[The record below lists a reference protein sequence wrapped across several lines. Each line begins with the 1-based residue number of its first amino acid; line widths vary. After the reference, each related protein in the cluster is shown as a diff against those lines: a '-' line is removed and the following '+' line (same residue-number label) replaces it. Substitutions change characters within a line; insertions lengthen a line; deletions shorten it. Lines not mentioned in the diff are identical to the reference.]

1 MPTTNNR
8 RLNSSDF
15 RAKSQRDRPITATLM
30 PDANNGRLK
39 YSDLTNARLAYQA
52 AANFHIFTGQHL
64 SRTPSRVPTVGIAFV
79 EGEIS

>member
-1 MPTTNNR
+1 
-8 RLNSSDF
+8 
-15 RAKSQRDRPITATLM
+15 M